1 MIQRITEFLAGI
13 GIEVERATLDD
24 GTFLP
29 GVTLQGGRLLVDEV
43 RLAYPGDLLHEAGH
57 VALVP
62 AALRPRLSG
71 EADVPGVDM
80 ATVET
85 AVLPWSY
92 AAALAAGVHPAA
104 VFHDGGYRGHGAGL
118 LATYS
123 LGVYPGAALLEGFG
137 LTATGARAA
146 ALGVAPYPHMLRWL
160 RE

>member
-1 MIQRITEFLAGI
+1 VIQRITEFLAGI

-104 VFHDGGYRGHGAGL
+104 VFHDGGY
-118 LATYS
+118 
-123 LGVYPGAALLEGFG
+123 PGAALLEGFG